1 MSNKFSFA
9 HLLGRSASAKV
20 EEDDEKEESKKSKAR
35 KAEDEEDKKDAEEDD
50 QDDTDAKEDE
60 KDDPDA
66 EDDDDEKDAEDDGD
80 DDGDDEDDSKAKK
93 AGRRAERQRCA
104 KIFGSKHAAANP
116 ALAASLAFNT
126 GMSSKAAIQVMASSG
141 TSPAPARVTLDQRMA
156 SVKNHQLGVDAKPA
170 DKSTKSGLAAA
181 MSSLYSKTKGGK

>member
-35 KAEDEEDKKDAEEDD
+35 KAENEEDKKDAEE
-50 QDDTDAKEDE
+50 DDTDAKEDE

-66 EDDDDEKDAEDDGD
+66 EEDDDEKDAEDD

-104 KIFGSKHAAANP
+104 KIFGSKYAAANP

-156 SVKNHQLGVDAKPA
+156 SVKNHQLGVDAKPV
-170 DKSTKSGLAAA
+170 DKSTKAGLAAS
-181 MSSLYSKTKGGK
+181 MSSLYSKTKGVK

>member
-50 QDDTDAKEDE
+50 QDDTDAEEDE

-66 EDDDDEKDAEDDGD
+66 EEDDEKDAEDDGD
-80 DDGDDEDDSKAKK
+80 DDGDDENDSKAKK

-104 KIFGSKHAAANP
+104 KIFGSKHAAANT

-126 GMSSKAAIQVMASSG
+126 GMSSKAAIQVMASSC
-141 TSPAPARVTLDQRMA
+141 TSPVPTRVTLDQRMA
-156 SVKNHQLGVDAKPA
+156 SVKNHQLGVDAQPA
-170 DKSTKSGLAAA
+170 DKSTKAGLAAS
-181 MSSLYSKTKGGK
+181 MNSLYSKTKGVK

>member
-1 MSNKFSFA
+1 MGKLNFA

-35 KAEDEEDKKDAEEDD
+35 KAEDDEDKKDAEDDD
-50 QDDTDAKEDE
+50 QDDTSAEEDE

-66 EDDDDEKDAEDDGD
+66 EEDDDKKDAEDDGD
-80 DDGDDEDDSKAKK
+80 DDGDDEGDSKAKK

-104 KIFGSKHAAANP
+104 RIFGSKHAAANP

-126 GMSSKAAIQVMASSG
+126 GMSSTAAIQVMASSVV
-141 TSPAPARVTLDQRMA
+141 SAAPARVTLDSRMA
-156 SVKNHQLGVDAKPA
+156 AVKNHHLGVDAKPA
-170 DKSTKSGLAAA
+170 DKSTTAGLAAA
-181 MSSLYSKTKGGK
+181 MTSLYSKTKGGK

>member
-35 KAEDEEDKKDAEEDD
+35 KAENEEDKKDAEE
-50 QDDTDAKEDE
+50 DDTDAKEDE

-66 EDDDDEKDAEDDGD
+66 EEDDDEKDAEDD

-93 AGRRAERQRCA
+93 PGVVLNVSVAQNLRQQVCRGKSGAGRLPGVQYRHEFESSDPGDGLIRHISRAGAR
-104 KIFGSKHAAANP
+104 HARSAH
-116 ALAASLAFNT
+116 
-126 GMSSKAAIQVMASSG
+126 GVGQ
-141 TSPAPARVTLDQRMA
+141 
-156 SVKNHQLGVDAKPA
+156 NHQLGVDAKPV
-170 DKSTKSGLAAA
+170 DKSAKRGWLQA
-181 MSSLYSKTKGGK
+181 

>member
-1 MSNKFSFA
+1 MGKFNFA

-20 EEDDEKEESKKSKAR
+20 EEEDDDQEKSKKSKAR
-35 KAEDEEDKKDAEEDD
+35 KAEDDEDKKDAEDED
-50 QDDTDAKEDE
+50 QDDTDADEDE

-66 EDDDDEKDAEDDGD
+66 EEDDDEKDAED

-93 AGRRAERQRCA
+93 SGRRAERQRCA
-104 KIFGSKHAAANP
+104 RIFGSKHAAANP

-141 TSPAPARVTLDQRMA
+141 ASPAPARVTLDQRMA
-156 SVKNHQLGVDAKPA
+156 GVKNHQLGVDAKPA
-170 DKSTKSGLAAA
+170 DKSTKAGLAAA
-181 MSSLYSKTKGGK
+181 MTSLYSKTKGGK